1 MMSLIPSTK
10 PIGGSTA
17 RDGSCRVVPSC
28 GGRAIIQQATLVSH
42 SSLPPHRWCQRG
54 RRRHHTIQASP
65 KCSRRGAATT
75 GRRRMRQQGQ
85 KRPSGSP
92 TRTHFEEERNLS
104 RRFSDVAPASVG
116 ARVRTVEWSLLS
128 RTCQT
133 PSESRTIQASLGHSR
148 QEAGQPA
155 GNALPGTLS
164 ARRYLQKGPEQITAT
179 LKGAQQ

>member
-1 MMSLIPSTK
+1 MSLIPSTK

-116 ARVRTVEWSLLS
+116 ARVR
-128 RTCQT
+128 
-133 PSESRTIQASLGHSR
+133 PSSGPCCHAH
-148 QEAGQPA
+148 
-155 GNALPGTLS
+155 
-164 ARRYLQKGPEQITAT
+164 ARRPQNRGRSRPLWDTLGKRQDSQRGTRSLERYRQDAT
-179 LKGAQQ
+179 CRRAQSRSPPR